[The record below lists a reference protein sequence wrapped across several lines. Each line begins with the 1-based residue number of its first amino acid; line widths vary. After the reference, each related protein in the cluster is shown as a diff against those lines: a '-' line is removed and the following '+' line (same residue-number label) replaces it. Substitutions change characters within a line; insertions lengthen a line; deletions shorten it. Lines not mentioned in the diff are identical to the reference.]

1 MWSISWACPP
11 GCQQLLK
18 GAIILLGAAADV
30 GRRQVARESAPAPD
44 RVTRVIEMAMTEARG
59 RGMTPEERDE
69 FLLSGAKFAK
79 IATTTEDG
87 WPTASPV
94 WYEWDGSS
102 FLVVGKERTGYVR
115 NLRRDPRCGVLV
127 ENPGLPYARVSVL
140 AVAEFLPDDF
150 DWRTPAHRMVLR
162 YIGEAGLDYAKA
174 TFKFP
179 RVSLRLWPRRMST
192 WNGAGF
198 DRTFHRDA
206 VWHEVQTPPQVTA

>member
-1 MWSISWACPP
+1 
-11 GCQQLLK
+11 
-18 GAIILLGAAADV
+18 
-30 GRRQVARESAPAPD
+30 
-44 RVTRVIEMAMTEARG
+44 VIEMAMTEARG

-69 FLLSGAKFAK
+69 FLFSGAKFAK

-87 WPTASPV
+87 WPTVSPV

-115 NLRRDPRCGVLV
+115 NLRRDHRCGVLV

-140 AVAEFLPDDF
+140 AIAEFLPDDF
-150 DWRTPAHRMVLR
+150 DWKTPAHRMVLR
-162 YIGEAGLDYAKA
+162 YIGEKGLDYAKA
-174 TFKFP
+174 TFEFP
-179 RVSLRLWPRRMST
+179 RVSLRLWPKRTST

-198 DRTFHRDA
+198 DRTFHRDT